1 MDNPQASPEAV
12 ECVVMPQWAAV
23 PSLTYPPCC
32 KHARCSWEIVSE
44 SWNSHWNSQTS
55 RGSYHAISWLTP
67 LFVSLSTSLLSASS
81 SPDLCHSLWM
91 MTWSSSQ
98 VIPRTGWASR
108 FELTQT
114 HSFGCPRGSLNLLYL
129 HSKEAVT
136 LLDWV
141 LVKVFDRFEFG
152 LENFNKKSTPDSSYA
167 RASQ

>member
-1 MDNPQASPEAV
+1 MDNPQASLEAV
-12 ECVVMPQWAAV
+12 EYEVMPLWAAV
-23 PSLTYPPCC
+23 PFLTYPQCY

-44 SWNSHWNSQTS
+44 SCYSHLNSQTS

-98 VIPRTGWASR
+98 VIPWTGWASR
-108 FELTQT
+108 FEWTQT
-114 HSFGCPRGSLNLLYL
+114 HSFGYPRGSLILLYL

-141 LVKVFDRFEFG
+141 LIKVSDRFVFG
-152 LENFNKKSTPDSSYA
+152 FENFNKKSTPGSSYA
-167 RASQ
+167 RAFQ